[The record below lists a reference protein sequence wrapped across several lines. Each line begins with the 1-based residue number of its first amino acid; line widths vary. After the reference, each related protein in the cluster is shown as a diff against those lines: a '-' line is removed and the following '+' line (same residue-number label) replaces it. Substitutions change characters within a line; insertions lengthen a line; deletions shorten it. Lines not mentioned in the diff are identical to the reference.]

1 MVACRVSRTPISERG
16 ATTQVAEH
24 VLESPAPGKILKI
37 YAEAG
42 KRVAEGDR
50 ICLMEALKMEL
61 PIVAPI
67 GGTVKALPISA
78 GQTVEAGDPLA
89 VIEA

>member
-1 MVACRVSRTPISERG
+1 M
-16 ATTQVAEH
+16 AEH
-24 VLESPAPGKILKI
+24 VLEAPAPGKILKVF
-37 YAEAG
+37 AAAG
-42 KRVAEGDR
+42 KPVAEGDR

-78 GQTVEAGDPLA
+78 GQNVEAGDTLA
-89 VIEA
+89 VIDA